1 MKFGHEIRRRRKA
14 LEMTIEQLA
23 EKAGL
28 TPNYL
33 GTLEVGR
40 RDPSL
45 STVLALAKGLGVPP
59 AELFGGPGKMSP
71 EALEAAR
78 LFDGVS
84 AELQD
89 IVVRLL
95 RTTQKRR

>member
-1 MKFGHEIRRRRKA
+1 
-14 LEMTIEQLA
+14 MTIEQLA
-23 EKAGL
+23 EKADL

-33 GTLEVGR
+33 GTLEIGR

-45 STVLALAKGLGVPP
+45 STVLALAKGLSVAP
-59 AELFGGPGKMSP
+59 AELFGGPGKLSP

-84 AELQD
+84 AESQE
-89 IVVRLL
+89 IVSRLL
-95 RTTQKRR
+95 RHLQRSRR